1 MTAPDQCC
9 SNSESSC
16 QGGAVS
22 ALVDSITGGTADV
35 SMTERMPWL
44 GTVRGR
50 LGYIADGLLLY
61 ATGGHAYGR
70 VEVDSSA
77 MATEFFVPGSVLLFT
92 LRSNRSGRPR
102 QRDRNGII

>member
-50 LGYIADGLLLY
+50 LGYIADGLL
-61 ATGGHAYGR
+61 
-70 VEVDSSA
+70 
-77 MATEFFVPGSVLLFT
+77 
-92 LRSNRSGRPR
+92 RSR
-102 QRDRNGII
+102 QRDRNGIIQVQAAIDGIGSWIRSPRCDPLNLIGLSP